1 MMFSIN
7 EKDKKLTITA
17 FGKFAHVTQNMFAY
31 EYQDNILIVDCGM
44 GFTEMSDGEEGLLI
58 PDISYLRQNRQ
69 KIKGIV
75 LTHGHEDHI
84 GGMAYVLPQI
94 GTNIPI
100 FGSKLTIALTRAK
113 LEEAKIYGFKINEIN
128 SNSLINIGPFSISFV
143 HVTHS
148 IPDTFNV
155 VITSP
160 VGIIYHAADY
170 KFDWTPVMDRPTEV
184 GKIAMIGQKGVTL
197 LLSDC
202 LRSEKPG
209 YTPSE
214 QMIEDSLE
222 REIKSCKGKFFV
234 TTMSSN
240 VSRWQQAINV
250 AISRGR
256 RIVPMGRSV
265 EKIIKVAMDLKYLN
279 LPPKLVI
286 PIEKADRFQ
295 DRELAFLVSGSQG
308 QSGSAL
314 DKLANGKFRHVK
326 IRPRDRIVFSAD
338 YIPGNEVAINKLID
352 KISRLGADVSYSGI
366 LDDLHVSGHGAQLD
380 QALMVSLVKAK
391 YLLPIGGEF
400 RMMKQ
405 FSQMAQRMGY
415 QEENVLLPEENQ
427 IIEVTGNGEVKLG
440 QKIQL
445 KLGVVKQNG

>member
-1 MMFSIN
+1 
-7 EKDKKLTITA
+7 
-17 FGKFAHVTQNMFAY
+17 
-31 EYQDNILIVDCGM
+31 
-44 GFTEMSDGEEGLLI
+44 
-58 PDISYLRQNRQ
+58 
-69 KIKGIV
+69 
-75 LTHGHEDHI
+75 
-84 GGMAYVLPQI
+84 
-94 GTNIPI
+94 
-100 FGSKLTIALTRAK
+100 
-113 LEEAKIYGFKINEIN
+113 
-128 SNSLINIGPFSISFV
+128 
-143 HVTHS
+143 
-148 IPDTFNV
+148 
-155 VITSP
+155 
-160 VGIIYHAADY
+160 
-170 KFDWTPVMDRPTEV
+170 
-184 GKIAMIGQKGVTL
+184 L